1 MYLSSVFGSN
11 LHKKNDAFVRTKFL
25 KKADGIGVYTISAN
39 FINRK
44 ALSYREYL
52 QTFYF
57 LGLKIPTN
65 ITPKDGTLSRKV

>member
-1 MYLSSVFGSN
+1 M
-11 LHKKNDAFVRTKFL
+11 VRMKFL
-25 KKADGIGVYTISAN
+25 KKADGTGVYNISAN

-44 ALSYREYL
+44 ALSQREYF

-57 LGLKIPTN
+57 LGLKIATN